1 MKKSKGIRQ
10 GTRKILRKKPKERG
24 MIPVTRAL
32 QDFKEGEKVKIVIE
46 PSVHK
51 GQPHRRFH
59 GRTGTVI
66 GKQGKAFVLEVKD
79 KNKKKKLIIRSE
91 HLREIE

>member
-10 GTRKILRKKPKERG
+10 GTRNILRKKPRERG
-24 MIPVTRAL
+24 LIPITRAL
-32 QDFKEGEKVKIVIE
+32 QEFEEGEKARILLE

-59 GRTGTVI
+59 GKVGIVL
-66 GKQGKAFVLEVKD
+66 GKQGKSFKLRVKD
-79 KNKKKKLIIRSE
+79 GNMEKIVVSRPE
-91 HLREIE
+91 HLRKMN

>member
-1 MKKSKGIRQ
+1 MKRSKGTRQ
-10 GTRKILRKKPKERG
+10 GTRNILRKKPRERG

-32 QDFKEGEKVKIVIE
+32 QQFEEGEKVKILLE

-59 GRTGTVI
+59 GKTGVVE
-66 GKQGKAFVLEVKD
+66 GKQGGSFVVNVKD
-79 KNKKKKLIIRSE
+79 GGKEKKVIARSE
-91 HLREIE
+91 HLRKLD

>member
-10 GTRKILRKKPKERG
+10 GTRKILRKKPKEKG

-32 QDFKEGEKVKIVIE
+32 QDFKEGEKARIVIE

-59 GRTGTVI
+59 GRTGTVV
-66 GKQGKAFVLEVKD
+66 GKQGKAFVLKVND
-79 KNKKKKLIIRSE
+79 GNKEKKVIVRSE
-91 HLREIE
+91 HLREVE